1 MATVVHLKRSKGVV
15 VQDCSTYIGRA
26 CNMGGW
32 HLPKSKWANPY
43 KVSEGVQVELVLA
56 KYKQYVIDSGLI
68 KDIEELRGEVLGCWC
83 SPKPC
88 HGDVLVELLLG
99 HRS

>member
-1 MATVVHLKRSKGVV
+1 
-15 VQDCSTYIGRA
+15 
-26 CNMGGW
+26 MGGW
-32 HLPKSKWANPY
+32 RLPKSKWANPY
-43 KVSEGVQVELVLA
+43 KVSEGAPVEVVLA

-88 HGDVLVELLLG
+88 HGDVLVELLSLKQAN
-99 HRS
+99 RS